1 MAELSESEFWT
12 RYDVSRITSESV
24 MLDVRNSAIG
34 IGAQV
39 TSTLQQREKSEDNGA
54 ASDNNEEA
62 DGPTQSILPI
72 DLSTGKTSISLED
85 MVSASLALK
94 SNLDIEVI
102 NPISQWPQTIF
113 RSPAQSIHEGST
125 TLPLHLAPDQIV
137 QAISGLQREILLLR
151 NELNFELWLS
161 RENVKH
167 IGRLYQDRILAKTAE
182 AERQALVSIVIV

>member
-1 MAELSESEFWT
+1 
-12 RYDVSRITSESV
+12 

-39 TSTLQQREKSEDNGA
+39 ASTLHQEKSKDDGA
-54 ASDNNEEA
+54 ASDDDDEEA

-72 DLSTGKTSISLED
+72 DLSTGKASISLED
-85 MVSASLALK
+85 MISASLALK

-125 TLPLHLAPDQIV
+125 TLPLHMGDQDIPDQIV

-182 AERQALVSIVIV
+182 AERQALVSFFML